1 VRLKKGQSTC
11 AAAAAIRVTTC
22 PIKKSLC
29 LLLFIVAPTYYQN
42 QLKSEVSIYLATSF
56 VTVQYFSLHDSWGL
70 FLPLS
75 AMHSAANKDREAHAT
90 IERGVSSF
98 NQSIKLT
105 HLMWRPPV
113 VISRMMDFSPEKL
126 ITFKE

>member
-75 AMHSAANKDREAHAT
+75 AMHSAANKDREAMQQSSGEFRHLINQT
-90 IERGVSSF
+90 NSLTSCGVRRWS
-98 NQSIKLT
+98 LA
-105 HLMWRPPV
+105 
-113 VISRMMDFSPEKL
+113 E
-126 ITFKE
+126 